1 MTSIRK
7 RQKSKARQRGT
18 TLIETMIAAVV
29 LVVGFVSTMS
39 LFSVAVIRN
48 SSEGEVG
55 TLVTEYAQDKM
66 EQLMAL
72 NFTDSG
78 TNTTVSPTQTTG
90 GTGLG
95 GSMAGNQVV
104 GNVAIASPSTGYVD
118 YLDRSGNLL
127 SNSTGAYFVRQWS
140 IATNATANLKTIT
153 VRTRA
158 LSTTASQ
165 GAAPDTTLVCSKAS
179 L

>member
-1 MTSIRK
+1 MASVPE

-78 TNTTVSPTQTTG
+78 TNTTVSPTQATG

-104 GNVAIASPSTGYVD
+104 GSVGVASPSTGYVD

-140 IATNATANLKTIT
+140 IATNATANLKTIS
-153 VRTRA
+153 VRTRVV
-158 LSTTASQ
+158 STTPSQ